1 MFSANAVWPSTE
13 RCTREVLYLFLR
25 NPKPRNA
32 FGYRFEQFLSMLRS
46 CLPNV
51 YPEFDSYTLH
61 FKNSWLNRFR
71 ISFKGK
77 RQWSYN
83 VIQITSY
90 HLKQCNTIQYNATQ
104 RNATQRNAIL
114 FKAIQYIDDSLMGF
128 VQKLSFA
135 NCPFFITILVNILPV
150 WTSPKTGLLVI
161 TVACL
166 TAVSSV
172 LFSDTID
179 SFVTNTGRNTCDA
192 LVWSFISSKCTS
204 IRVRSLS
211 TRPNPSILILP
222 KGKVPVIY

>member
-32 FGYRFEQFLSMLRS
+32 FGYRFEQFSSMLRS

-104 RNATQRNAIL
+104 RNAMQ
-114 FKAIQYIDDSLMGF
+114 FYSKQY
-128 VQKLSFA
+128 
-135 NCPFFITILVNILPV
+135 NILTTP
-150 WTSPKTGLLVI
+150 WWDSCKSSALQ
-161 TVACL
+161 TVHFL
-166 TAVSSV
+166 S
-172 LFSDTID
+172 LF
-179 SFVTNTGRNTCDA
+179 
-192 LVWSFISSKCTS
+192 
-204 IRVRSLS
+204 
-211 TRPNPSILILP
+211 
-222 KGKVPVIY
+222 

>member
-1 MFSANAVWPSTE
+1 MFSANAVWSSTK

-90 HLKQCNTIQYNATQ
+90 TSSNAIQYNTMQ
-104 RNATQRNAIL
+104 RNATQCNSIQSNTIYWRLPDGIRA
-114 FKAIQYIDDSLMGF
+114 KAQLC
-128 VQKLSFA
+128 KLSIFYHY
-135 NCPFFITILVNILPV
+135 
-150 WTSPKTGLLVI
+150 
-161 TVACL
+161 
-166 TAVSSV
+166 SS
-172 LFSDTID
+172 
-179 SFVTNTGRNTCDA
+179 
-192 LVWSFISSKCTS
+192 
-204 IRVRSLS
+204 
-211 TRPNPSILILP
+211 
-222 KGKVPVIY
+222 

>member
-1 MFSANAVWPSTE
+1 MFSANAVWP
-13 RCTREVLYLFLR
+13 CTREVLYLFLR

-32 FGYRFEQFLSMLRS
+32 FAYRFEQFLSMLRS

-83 VIQITSY
+83 VTQITSY

-104 RNATQRNAIL
+104 RNS
-114 FKAIQYIDDSLMGF
+114 IQSNTIYWRLPDGISA
-128 VQKLSFA
+128 KLSFA

-166 TAVSSV
+166 TAVLSF

-222 KGKVPVIY
+222 KVKVPVIY

>member
-32 FGYRFEQFLSMLRS
+32 FGYRFEQFSSMLRS

-83 VIQITSY
+83 VTQITSY
-90 HLKQCNTIQYNATQ
+90 HLKQCNTIQYNATK
-104 RNATQRNAIL
+104 RNS
-114 FKAIQYIDDSLMGF
+114 IQSNTIYWRLPDGISA
-128 VQKLSFA
+128 KLRFA

-166 TAVSSV
+166 TAVLSF

>member
-1 MFSANAVWPSTE
+1 MNYDINEIFSANAVWPSRW
-13 RCTREVLYLFLR
+13 RCTREVLYLFPR

-77 RQWSYN
+77 RQWSHN

-104 RNATQRNAIL
+104 RNS
-114 FKAIQYIDDSLMGF
+114 IQSNTIYWRLPDGIGA
-128 VQKLSFA
+128 KLSFA

-166 TAVSSV
+166 TAVSSF

-222 KGKVPVIY
+222 KVKVPVIY

>member
-1 MFSANAVWPSTE
+1 M
-13 RCTREVLYLFLR
+13 
-25 NPKPRNA
+25 
-32 FGYRFEQFLSMLRS
+32 
-46 CLPNV
+46 
-51 YPEFDSYTLH
+51 
-61 FKNSWLNRFR
+61 
-71 ISFKGK
+71 
-77 RQWSYN
+77 
-83 VIQITSY
+83 VIQCYTDYIIPPQAMQY
-90 HLKQCNTIQYNATQ
+90 NTIQC
-104 RNATQRNAIL
+104 NATQRNAIL

-166 TAVSSV
+166 TAVSSF

-179 SFVTNTGRNTCDA
+179 SFVTNSGRNTCDA

>member
-1 MFSANAVWPSTE
+1 
-13 RCTREVLYLFLR
+13 
-25 NPKPRNA
+25 
-32 FGYRFEQFLSMLRS
+32 MLRS

-51 YPEFDSYTLH
+51 YPEFDSCTLH

-90 HLKQCNTIQYNATQ
+90 HHKQCNTTQYNATQ
-104 RNATQRNAIL
+104 RNS
-114 FKAIQYIDDSLMGF
+114 IQSNTIYWRLPDGISA
-128 VQKLSFA
+128 KLSFA

-166 TAVSSV
+166 TAVSSF

-179 SFVTNTGRNTCDA
+179 SFVTNSGRNTCDA